1 MIFMW
6 NYYTKTV
13 INASKEVDLEINVVN
28 IKYSLLARHR
38 NECQNRDIK
47 IAKKSF
53 ENVSHSDISE
63 RR

>member
-1 MIFMW
+1 MW
-6 NYYTKTV
+6 NYYIKTL
-13 INASKEVDLEINVVN
+13 INTSKEVHLEINLEN
-28 IKYSLLARHR
+28 TKYSLLARHR
-38 NECQNRDIK
+38 NACLNRDIK